1 MIKTIVIIILG
12 LGFVAVVI
20 FLDVPGVESVLAK
33 RKEIENQKQ
42 ALIDKQDLL
51 ARVEK
56 LTKLYE
62 ENKDNVEKTNFILPS
77 SEEIPNLLVQ
87 LEALAFEQGL
97 VLEKVDLSTAK
108 KEEPTQG
115 IEGQQQRV
123 IQDYETMIINIGLT
137 GTYEGLKSFLKATE
151 ENIRLMDVDSIGFDS
166 AAETEEYEGP
176 QMFNF
181 NIVINAYYQ

>member
-42 ALIDKQDLL
+42 VLIDKQDLL

-97 VLEKVDLSTAK
+97 VLGKVDLSTAK
-108 KEEPTQG
+108 KEEPAQG
-115 IEGQQQRV
+115 IEGQQRV

-151 ENIRLMDVDSIGFDS
+151 ENIRLMDVDSINFGS
-166 AAETEEYEGP
+166 APQAEEYEGP

-181 NIVINAYYQ
+181 NIIINAYYQ